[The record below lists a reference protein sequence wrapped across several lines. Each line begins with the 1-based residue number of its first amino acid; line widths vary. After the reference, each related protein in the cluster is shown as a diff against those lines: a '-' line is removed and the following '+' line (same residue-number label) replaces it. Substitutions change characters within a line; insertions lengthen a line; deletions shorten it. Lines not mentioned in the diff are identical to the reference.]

1 MNEDHPAMKELLT
14 PDVPEGALPATTKIA
29 HLHFDGCLWQ
39 DNSLWCLS
47 RIGQT
52 ALAWLTSSTQSIRAL
67 SFVLVSFIELFQVI

>member
-1 MNEDHPAMKELLT
+1 MKELLT

-52 ALAWLTSSTQSIRAL
+52 ALAWVTSST
-67 SFVLVSFIELFQVI
+67 